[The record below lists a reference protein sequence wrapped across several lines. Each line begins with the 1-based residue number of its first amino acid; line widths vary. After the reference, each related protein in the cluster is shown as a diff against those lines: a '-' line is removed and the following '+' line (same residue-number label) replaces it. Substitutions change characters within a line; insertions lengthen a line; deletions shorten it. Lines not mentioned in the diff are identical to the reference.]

1 MARRSIYRHF
11 ELNILAGETVERSV
25 HGRFLTLLTNTSGD
39 DPKVSIAGDSE
50 ETLPKGISVELS
62 DAEKSFTLIR
72 FRNPGGSTMT
82 ITFSISEGRI
92 LDNRTV
98 ISGSLAVNAT
108 PDTMTTPAA
117 AAATSTAAQIVT
129 GASSTRRVTLQ
140 NQGPDAVWVGDA
152 NVAPDSNRGYKIPKD
167 GGIQIDNSDDIWAR
181 TAAGETATVSIMVD
195 AKTT

>member
-50 ETLPKGISVELS
+50 ETLPKGISIELS
-62 DAEKSFTLIR
+62 DVEKSFTLIR

-117 AAATSTAAQIVT
+117 ASATSTAAMIVT
-129 GASSTRRVTLQ
+129 GASATRRVTLQ
-140 NQGPDAVWVGDA
+140 NQGPDAVWVGDE
-152 NVAPDSNRGYKIPKD
+152 NVAVNRGYKIPKD

-181 TAAGETATVSIMVD
+181 CATSETATVSIMVD